1 MPELFSVL
9 DGWQSTVLLSFFPVV
24 SLAPLQDAGWTSTAT
39 DNASEKNV
47 PLCFHFM
54 CSSFTAAWLGLCVFS
69 LSELSARGTRTQ
81 TRMNMLTQTVTHKY

>member
-9 DGWQSTVLLSFFPVV
+9 DGWQSAVLLSFFPVV

-39 DNASEKNV
+39 DNSSEKNS

-54 CSSFTAAWLGLCVFS
+54 SSSLTAAWLGLCVF
-69 LSELSARGTRTQ
+69 LPQ
-81 TRMNMLTQTVTHKY
+81 

>member
-9 DGWQSTVLLSFFPVV
+9 DGWQSAVLLSFFPVV

-39 DNASEKNV
+39 DNASEENG

-54 CSSFTAAWLGLCVFS
+54 CSSLTAAWLGLCVF
-69 LSELSARGTRTQ
+69 LPQ
-81 TRMNMLTQTVTHKY
+81 